1 MTIWS
6 ARCWM
11 TTLTNLISLERQMTV
26 MLMKIGRMGNSLV
39 QCEPEDEEDEGD
51 HWGTPPGTSTWP
63 WVPLSLSPEVPF
75 IVVIL
80 YLTLKQAV
88 AWLLLL
94 VNVAI
99 IWHARDIV
107 IININDKH
115 LPDAVIIEML
125 LLMSFEY
132 PKNKVLF
139 FSVCYHQVPNV
150 SQLTDLTLSKSLM
163 RVPNVSVLTCS
174 YLVSGTRYQNSAF
187 LQLIFLPFL
196 ITFQKIIHFGELFF
210 LGLKGLK

>member
-51 HWGTPPGTSTWP
+51 RLGPPPGTSTWP
-63 WVPLSLSPEVPF
+63 WSLSPEVPF

-88 AWLLLL
+88 AWLLVL
-94 VNVAI
+94 VDVAV
-99 IWHARDIV
+99 IWRARDIV
-107 IININDKH
+107 IININNKH

-125 LLMSFEY
+125 LLMSSEY

-139 FSVCYHQVPNV
+139 FFCLLPPSTKRQSVDGFDPVKIPYESPKRQC
-150 SQLTDLTLSKSLM
+150 TDVLISRLWDKISKFRISTADFSSIS
-163 RVPNVSVLTCS
+163 NNISK
-174 YLVSGTRYQNSAF
+174 NH
-187 LQLIFLPFL
+187 PFWR
-196 ITFQKIIHFGELFF
+196 TFFF
-210 LGLKGLK
+210 WDSKG